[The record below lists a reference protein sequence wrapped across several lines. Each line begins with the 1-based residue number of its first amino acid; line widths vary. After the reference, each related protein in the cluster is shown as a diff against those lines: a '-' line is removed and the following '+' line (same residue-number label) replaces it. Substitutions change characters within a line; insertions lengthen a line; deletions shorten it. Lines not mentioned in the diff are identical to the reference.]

1 MKTKILAMV
10 MTVAMVAA
18 MVTGCGDS
26 KTDSQNVSGTGA
38 ADEQQYT
45 IGISQFAEHG
55 SLDNCREG
63 FIEGLAQE
71 GFVEGENLTILYDN
85 AQTDAGTAST
95 IADSY
100 VSQGVDMI
108 CAIATPSAMAA
119 YNACMENDIP
129 VVYSAISDPIGA
141 GLAAQDGTSVGNIT
155 GTSDALAVSEQLEM
169 IREILPEATKIGIIY
184 TTSEAN
190 SVSTIEEYKKYAPDY
205 GFEIVESGVTAT
217 ADVELAASGLVSKV
231 DCISN
236 LTDNT
241 VVSALQIVLDK
252 ANSAGIPVFGSE
264 VEQVKAGCVASM
276 GLEYYELG
284 IQTGKMAAQILK
296 GEKKASEM
304 KFESITTPSLYINT
318 AAAEKINLTLDETY
332 VSGAYQVFDEITV
345 E

>member
-1 MKTKILAMV
+1 MKKKILAMV

-217 ADVELAASGLVSKV
+217 ADVELAASELVSKV

-264 VEQVKAGCVASM
+264 VEQIKAGCVASM